1 MTRALLA
8 LLLLTGCA
16 SEPGWRTVE
25 FVAIPRLQGGV
36 CYVAKPA
43 TTWNWQAQYS
53 AMVQQCATQSVITK
67 ADEENG
73 T

>member
-1 MTRALLA
+1 MRPALLA
-8 LLLLTGCA
+8 LLLLTGCE
-16 SEPGWRTVE
+16 SPGWRTVE
-25 FVAIPRLQGGV
+25 FVAIPRLQGGT

-67 ADEENG
+67 ADEETG

>member
-1 MTRALLA
+1 MRPALLA

-25 FVAIPRLQGGV
+25 FVAIPRLQGGT

-43 TTWNWQAQYS
+43 TTWNWTPQY
-53 AMVQQCATQSVITK
+53 ADMVAKCAERSVITT
-67 ADEENG
+67 DEEMG